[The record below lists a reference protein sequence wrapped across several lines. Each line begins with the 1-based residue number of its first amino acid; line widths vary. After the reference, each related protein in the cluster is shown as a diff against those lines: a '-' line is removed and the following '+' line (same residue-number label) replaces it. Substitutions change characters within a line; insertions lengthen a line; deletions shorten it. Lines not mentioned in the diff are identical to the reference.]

1 MSNEEMHDA
10 QPNALVTFIDRLPVG
25 VRARLVALYRTSLL
39 NESSL
44 ILNALERE
52 DLSAAGATAHKLW
65 GGAANLQDERVAHVA
80 KLIETAA
87 VQGQLIPAKEAG
99 LALSV
104 ACELSIK
111 LLDQYFDPGSS
122 DSMGSRQ

>member
-1 MSNEEMHDA
+1 VSNDQMYDA

-25 VRARLVALYRTSLL
+25 VRARLVALYRASLL
-39 NESSL
+39 NESSQ

-65 GGAANLQDERVAHVA
+65 GGSANLQDERVAHVA

-87 VQGQLIPAKEAG
+87 AQGQLSSAKEAG
-99 LALSV
+99 LALRA
-104 ACELSIK
+104 ACESSIK
-111 LLDQYFDPGSS
+111 ILDQYFDPGSS
-122 DSMGSRQ
+122 DSIGSRQ